1 MKFFQADF
9 SLQSLWL
16 TDTRPIEQY
25 YRVRPH
31 LQSQQQYGLNIFII
45 AVLQQ
50 HLLSPNGDL
59 QKDLPTYDLRNPK
72 ALMDQN
78 EWQQVLVHYVRE
90 GNVLQRVTVL
100 LDRPRI
106 LIVPDALHEIKVL
119 FVSIMIWILI
129 TDHNIFF

>member
-1 MKFFQADF
+1 MKFFQVDF

-106 LIVPDALHEIKVL
+106 LIIPDALHEIKVL